1 MVPGSWFVPKD
12 SVDDGICWKLNHH
25 GIGPVDLWDIREL
38 IVRFERPLN
47 LMPPYRTLTVPTL
60 SLLRRVGLLRILHV
74 TYFLGAL
81 PK

>member
-1 MVPGSWFVPKD
+1 MVLGSWFVPKD

-25 GIGPVDLWDIREL
+25 GIGPVDLWDIRESTL
-38 IVRFERPLN
+38 RFKLA
-47 LMPPYRTLTVPTL
+47 LMLRPPYRTLTVPTL
-60 SLLRRVGLLRILHV
+60 SLLRRVGLLRILHF